1 MLPQRVAQQT
11 LRRLALQQPA
21 HRFLVPAALASRNV
35 FSTQRRLAATES
47 MRENDAGTSILARQ
61 RLNRPVAPHL
71 MIYKAQIT
79 WYLSGLN
86 RITGCLLSGGF
97 YVFGALYLV
106 APYIGWHLE
115 TAVLAAAFAKWP
127 AVLKV
132 GAKVLV
138 ALPFTFHSFNGVRH
152 LTWDTASLIDNKK
165 VVQTGWTVVGMTVVS
180 AVLLAFL

>member
-1 MLPQRVAQQT
+1 MK
-11 LRRLALQQPA
+11 
-21 HRFLVPAALASRNV
+21 
-35 FSTQRRLAATES
+35 
-47 MRENDAGTSILARQ
+47 ENDAGTSILARQ

-132 GAKVLV
+132 GAKV
-138 ALPFTFHSFNGVRH
+138 FNGVRH
-152 LTWDTASLIDNKK
+152 LTWDTASMIDNKK
-165 VVQTGWTVVGMTVVS
+165 VNQTGWTVVGLTVVS
-180 AVLLAFL
+180 ALLLAFL